1 MNIKDEKKQP
11 LLNLPLEQKK
21 KMLVMQN
28 KNKTESGK
36 TVQSTHWGSFYENTV
51 LQLIDLT
58 IQKTT

>member
-36 TVQSTHWGSFYENTV
+36 FNLHIEGVFMKILLSS
-51 LQLIDLT
+51 
-58 IQKTT
+58 

>member
-36 TVQSTHWGSFYENTV
+36 TVQSTH
-51 LQLIDLT
+51 
-58 IQKTT
+58 